1 MDKAQRGNK
10 ASSDAHS
17 CMKWLHLQKTN
28 SVIYVCLGSICN
40 LIPLQLI
47 ELGLAL
53 EASEKP
59 FIWVIRERNQ
69 TEELN
74 KWINESGFEERTKGV
89 GLLIRGWAPQVLI
102 LSHPAIGGFLT
113 HCGWN
118 STLEAISAYVAVVWG
133 AVLE

>member
-1 MDKAQRGNK
+1 MVNLK
-10 ASSDAHS
+10 
-17 CMKWLHLQKTN
+17 QKF
-28 SVIYVCLGSICN
+28 
-40 LIPLQLI
+40 
-47 ELGLAL
+47 LGLHRMYKNNGIK
-53 EASEKP
+53 EY
-59 FIWVIRERNQ
+59 
-69 TEELN
+69 
-74 KWINESGFEERTKGV
+74 GFEERIKGV